1 MNPYLVLGVPRDAD
15 DARIRRAY
23 LDAIREATPETH
35 PIRFK
40 EIAAAYDKIK
50 DAASRCRYELFDTDC
65 AADSPLA
72 AFLRHMRL
80 TAPPAP
86 LGFEA
91 MKEHLR
97 ACAQK

>member
-1 MNPYLVLGVPRDAD
+1 MNPHLTLGVPRDAD

-50 DAASRCRYELFDTDC
+50 DAASRSRYELFDTDC
-65 AADSPLA
+65 AGDSPLEV
-72 AFLRHMRL
+72 FLRHARL
-80 TAPPAP
+80 TARSAP